1 MSGKK
6 PIDKLREMMQ
16 GVHSEEDIIETIF
29 KVLENHEK
37 RLQSI
42 EEQFT
47 FIRKVDEILAKKGI
61 FKDTKP

>member
-6 PIDKLREMMQ
+6 PIDKLREMMR
-16 GVHSEEDIIETIF
+16 GVHCEEDIMETIF

-42 EEQFT
+42 EE
-47 FIRKVDEILAKKGI
+47 RIL
-61 FKDTKP
+61 KDTKP